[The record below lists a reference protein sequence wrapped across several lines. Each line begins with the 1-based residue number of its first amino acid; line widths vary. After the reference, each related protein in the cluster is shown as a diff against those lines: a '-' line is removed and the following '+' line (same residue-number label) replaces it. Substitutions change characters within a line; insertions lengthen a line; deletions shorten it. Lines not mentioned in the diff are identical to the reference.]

1 MRGNCRILVAL
12 ILAWLSALPAFA
24 GDTPAPL
31 NVADV
36 PAPRAASAWNWTGFY
51 AGGHIG
57 AMSGL
62 TNFTD
67 PDGPGLYGG
76 NVNTPG
82 FLAGIQ
88 FGYNWQARPQLVLGL
103 EAEAS
108 LIGASGI
115 NTCLQSSVQIVG
127 SNCKVT
133 PREVATLTGRFG
145 ILTEPHGRTL
155 LYGKAGAAWM
165 RSDAAINQNHAVNSR
180 DQGFLDNGITFSATP
195 NQAEPLNASI
205 SAWGATVGAG
215 VEYALTPSWSLKME
229 YDYLHFGGMGM
240 GTPETS
246 TVTIN
251 GDVTN
256 NDPSGTSSI
265 TQNIHLVK
273 IGLNYRFG
281 ATGRAPDADRPADY
295 GTVQPPF
302 VPGWE
307 IETGARYWYSSGSY
321 QNANGGPNTLV
332 SRLTYDNLIGHAG
345 ELFGRVDS
353 PFNIF
358 FKGFIGGGALTGGQ
372 MYDEDW
378 GLASELAAVPTGYE
392 ITQSDIVGSLHYL
405 TGDIGYNLMRDRDYK
420 LGVFVGYNMYQ
431 ATMNAMG
438 CNQLVQ
444 PASGVCSPAAAPT
457 SNGITQ
463 IDKWQ
468 SLRVGVSAEARLWE
482 RFKLGGDFAILPYV
496 NYDGLDIHRARTPP
510 IYFPVSGTGNG
521 VQVELIASYDV
532 TEAFSV
538 GVGGRYWAMWTNVA
552 AQTNMASN
560 VFSATTDRYG
570 VFLQASYKFGAL
582 H

>member
-1 MRGNCRILVAL
+1 MRGNCRVLVAL

-36 PAPRAASAWNWTGFY
+36 PGPRGAPAWNWTGFY

-108 LIGASGI
+108 LIGASGV
-115 NTCLQSSVQIVG
+115 NTCLQSSVEIVG

-133 PREVATLTGRFG
+133 PREIATLTGRFG
-145 ILTEPHGRTL
+145 ILTEPRGRTL

-165 RSDAAINQNHAVNSR
+165 RSDAAINQNSAVRST
-180 DQGFLDNGITFSATP
+180 DQGYLDNGITFTGVP
-195 NQAEPLNASI
+195 GQAEPQNASI

-229 YDYLHFGGMGM
+229 YDYVRFGGMGM
-240 GTPETS
+240 GAPETS
-246 TVTIN
+246 TVTVN
-251 GDVTN
+251 GNVTN
-256 NDPSGTSSI
+256 NDSSGTSSI

-307 IETGARYWYSSGSY
+307 IETGARYWYSSGTY

-378 GLASELAAVPTGYE
+378 GHASESVPIGYE
-392 ITQSDIVGSLHYL
+392 ITQSDVVGSLHYL

-444 PASGVCSPAAAPT
+444 PASGVCSPAFAPT
-457 SNGITQ
+457 TNGITQ

-496 NYDGLDIHRARTPP
+496 NYNGLDIHRARTPP
-510 IYFPVSGTGNG
+510 VYFPVAGTGNG

-552 AQTNMASN
+552 AQTDAPSN